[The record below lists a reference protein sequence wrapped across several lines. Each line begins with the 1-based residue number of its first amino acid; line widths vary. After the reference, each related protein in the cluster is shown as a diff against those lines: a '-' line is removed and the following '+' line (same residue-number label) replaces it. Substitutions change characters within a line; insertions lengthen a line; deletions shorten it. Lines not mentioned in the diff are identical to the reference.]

1 MKNILSLLFTALL
14 LTSIGFK
21 ARSQAIDMA
30 LLDPSVNPT
39 NLAFPGAATLN
50 FSIVA
55 EILDEPLSS
64 DDLGISYA
72 TVTVTLSNLQGSAA
86 NLPTGA
92 GANLF
97 TWVYNQ
103 TDNAYIGISKD
114 VTMTADVQ
122 YPITFINLPV
132 IAAST
137 TNNTG
142 FLANLSPP
150 GDLLASESNDDAVT
164 FYRSSP
170 LPVTL
175 VSFDVQKEGQAAKL
189 KWATTAET
197 NSDYFEIQHSVTGKE
212 WAKIGNVASNGESSS
227 LKNYT
232 FSHSNPVNGE
242 NLYRLRMVDKDQ
254 TFAYSRIQS
263 VKFDGITK
271 DLTIYPNPVTDKLYL
286 RDFKEITNIQIND
299 LSGHAVYQADACT
312 TGEINISGL
321 KSGMYIVKISR
332 ANGLT
337 STQKIVVSK

>member
-1 MKNILSLLFTALL
+1 MKNILSILLTALL

-21 ARSQAIDMA
+21 ARSQAIDMG
-30 LLDPSVNPT
+30 LLDPSVTPVD
-39 NLAFPGAATLN
+39 LEFPGAATLN
-50 FSIVA
+50 FRIVA
-55 EILDEPLSS
+55 EIVDEQLSS

-86 NLPTGA
+86 NLPTGL

-103 TDNAYIGISKD
+103 TDNAYIGISND

-122 YPITFINLPV
+122 YPITFTNLPV
-132 IAAST
+132 IAASI

-164 FYRSSP
+164 FYRSAP

-175 VSFDVQKEGQAAKL
+175 VSFTVQKEGPAAQL

-197 NSDYFEIQHSVTGKE
+197 NSDYFEIQHSVTGKQ
-212 WAKIGNVASNGESSS
+212 WSVLGQVASNGESTT

-232 FSHSNPVNGE
+232 FSHNTPANGE

-254 TFAYSRIQS
+254 TFAYSRIQG
-263 VKFDGITK
+263 VKFEGIGK
-271 DLTIYPNPVTDKLYL
+271 DLSVYPNPVADKLFL
-286 RDFKEITNIQIND
+286 RDFKEISGIQIHD
-299 LSGHAVYQADACT
+299 LSGQVVYQTSASS
-312 TGEINISGL
+312 TGEINVSAL
-321 KSGMYIVKISR
+321 KSGMYIVKINRS
-332 ANGLT
+332 NGLE
-337 STQKIVVSK
+337 STQKIVVRK

>member
-1 MKNILSLLFTALL
+1 MKKIIAYLMIVTGVLVSQYSQAQDVSINVTNAASIAQGDSTPVLVSLCNEDPNPIDAPANKLRPQLSAPNNVIFSSVTNTDGTPLTGWTILSKTTTTVRLLNQTPLVNGECVEFYVWVIGTVISGSTNFNGTLGFQGPQTSGNNIANDNSI
-14 LTSIGFK
+14 TSI
-21 ARSQAIDMA
+21 
-30 LLDPSVNPT
+30 
-39 NLAFPGAATLN
+39 
-50 FSIVA
+50 
-55 EILDEPLSS
+55 
-64 DDLGISYA
+64 
-72 TVTVTLSNLQGSAA
+72 
-86 NLPTGA
+86 
-92 GANLF
+92 
-97 TWVYNQ
+97 
-103 TDNAYIGISKD
+103 
-114 VTMTADVQ
+114 
-122 YPITFINLPV
+122 
-132 IAAST
+132 
-137 TNNTG
+137 
-142 FLANLSPP
+142 
-150 GDLLASESNDDAVT
+150 AVT
-164 FYRSSP
+164 AP

-175 VSFDVQKEGQAAKL
+175 VSFDVQKEGQVAKL

-212 WAKIGNVASNGESSS
+212 WAKIGNVASTGESST

-232 FSHSNPVNGE
+232 FSHGNPVNGE

-271 DLTIYPNPVTDKLYL
+271 DLTIYPNPVSDKLFL

-299 LSGHAVYQADACT
+299 LSGHAVYQADANT